1 MEYIGKRISIKKSP
15 TETSIVI
22 LSTADKTK
30 KIMLFIWF
38 ILWTISGV
46 VVLSQ
51 FFLIQDQNTKAAL
64 IGWLGFWAYFEYKTF
79 KAVMWRSY
87 GIEKIKLRE
96 NKLFYKRD
104 VAGRGKIHG
113 YDVDFMKD
121 FRVLELKENSLLDNL
136 NNSYWVIAGER
147 LLFDF
152 QGKPVKFGIQL
163 SDEDAAAL
171 FKLIKKQIK

>member
-1 MEYIGKRISIKKSP
+1 MEYIGKRISIKRSP

-22 LSTADKTK
+22 LSTADKSK
-30 KIMLFIWF
+30 KWVLLIWF
-38 ILWTISGV
+38 ILWTISGIV
-46 VVLSQ
+46 VMGQ
-51 FFLIQDQNTKAAL
+51 FFLIPDQNTKAAL

-104 VAGRGKIHG
+104 VAGKGKINA
-113 YDVDFMKD
+113 YDFDFMKD
-121 FRVLELKENSLLDNL
+121 FAIIELKENSLLDNL
-136 NNSYWVIAGER
+136 NNSYWVVAGER
-147 LLFDF
+147 LTFDF

-163 SDEDAAAL
+163 NEEDATAL